1 MIALFKGLG
10 ILLRDNELYSSP
22 FDKQVAHWRNLSEQQ
37 IRDEVAVLAQAKC
50 QWLIASIVGWQAA
63 SLLILGLIA
72 NYLWRDD
79 FHITFTRVVV
89 VFGSWVSILFVIWF
103 MANMF
108 DQQAGELETVAATQ
122 AAGELLLHCTKPATA
137 QELHAHAAIA
147 ADGADRQAVPQRLAA
162 IVHAVAAIG
171 IAHDLVEIGVLR
183 QRLPTLHDEVQHGP
197 PLFIAQRGEGMGATH
212 LRQQRITVKA
222 ASEGAADRM
231 LCQHVQ

>member
-79 FHITFTRVVV
+79 LHITFTRVVV

-108 DQQAGELETVAATQ
+108 DQQAGFERWMKAFNSRARISSKADSVEHVAEALELAEHYPEV
-122 AAGELLLHCTKPATA
+122 LDYK
-137 QELHAHAAIA
+137 
-147 ADGADRQAVPQRLAA
+147 QAVTAKRELRHEDIRIMTEIGRMKQHSELVGRLNH
-162 IVHAVAAIG
+162 VGENEHH
-171 IAHDLVEIGVLR
+171 HDL
-183 QRLPTLHDEVQHGP
+183 TLQP
-197 PLFIAQRGEGMGATH
+197 AY
-212 LRQQRITVKA
+212 
-222 ASEGAADRM
+222 
-231 LCQHVQ
+231 

>member
-108 DQQAGELETVAATQ
+108 DQQAGFERWMKAFNSRARITSSADSVECVADALGMTRVFVHPLAGVLSAYGR
-122 AAGELLLHCTKPATA
+122 AARGFALS
-137 QELHAHAAIA
+137 IA
-147 ADGADRQAVPQRLAA
+147 ALTSPEFFFYENYCQK
-162 IVHAVAAIG
+162 
-171 IAHDLVEIGVLR
+171 
-183 QRLPTLHDEVQHGP
+183 EVN
-197 PLFIAQRGEGMGATH
+197 L
-212 LRQQRITVKA
+212 
-222 ASEGAADRM
+222 SW
-231 LCQHVQ
+231 

>member
-1 MIALFKGLG
+1 MA
-10 ILLRDNELYSSP
+10 
-22 FDKQVAHWRNLSEQQ
+22 NLSEQQ

-108 DQQAGELETVAATQ
+108 DQQAGFERWMKAFNSRARISSKADSVEHVAEALDL
-122 AAGELLLHCTKPATA
+122 AEHYPEVLDYK
-137 QELHAHAAIA
+137 
-147 ADGADRQAVPQRLAA
+147 QAVTAKRELRHEDIRIMTEIGRMKQHSELVGRLNH
-162 IVHAVAAIG
+162 VGENEHH
-171 IAHDLVEIGVLR
+171 HDL
-183 QRLPTLHDEVQHGP
+183 TLQP
-197 PLFIAQRGEGMGATH
+197 AY
-212 LRQQRITVKA
+212 
-222 ASEGAADRM
+222 
-231 LCQHVQ
+231 

>member
-1 MIALFKGLG
+1 MLCSGFGNSAS
-10 ILLRDNELYSSP
+10 RQRLYSSP

-79 FHITFTRVVV
+79 FHITFTRVVI

-108 DQQAGELETVAATQ
+108 DQQAGFERWMKAFNSRAHQFKADSVE
-122 AAGELLLHCTKPATA
+122 
-137 QELHAHAAIA
+137 HAAEA
-147 ADGADRQAVPQRLAA
+147 LDLAE
-162 IVHAVAAIG
+162 HYP
-171 IAHDLVEIGVLR
+171 EVLTTSR
-183 QRLPTLHDEVQHGP
+183 RSP
-197 PLFIAQRGEGMGATH
+197 PSANCAT
-212 LRQQRITVKA
+212 RTS
-222 ASEGAADRM
+222 AS
-231 LCQHVQ
+231 